1 MRGEED
7 VRKLI
12 ARALAS
18 VPMEAFL
25 EKGAEVE
32 AVGLLPAALSG

>member
-1 MRGEED
+1 M
-7 VRKLI
+7 RKLI

-18 VPMEAFL
+18 IPMEAFL